1 MKTRWD
7 IMLAGSGGQ
16 GLGVAGNI
24 LGRAAIIY
32 KNYYAAHN
40 QSYGAR
46 ARGGLNQSTLII
58 SKDEIIYPFVKEA
71 DLLLALT
78 SEAYKKYEPMV
89 KDSGIIIYDSNIA
102 VEPAGR
108 VKEYSFPFAEEAKKL
123 GHPLGITLL
132 ALGTVLKITEII
144 PPEPFI
150 KALNEFFK
158 SPALELNIKSFQR
171 GMELV

>member
-7 IMLAGSGGQ
+7 IILAGSGGQ

-32 KNYYAAHN
+32 KNYNAVHN
-40 QSYGAR
+40 QSYGAM
-46 ARGGLNQSTLII
+46 ARGGLSQSTIII
-58 SKDEIIYPFVKEA
+58 SKEEIIYPFVEEA
-71 DLLLALT
+71 DFLLALT

-89 KDSGIIIYDSNIA
+89 KDSGIILYDSDTA
-102 VEPAGR
+102 VEPMGR
-108 VKEYSFPFAEEAKKL
+108 VKEYSFPFAKEAKKL
-123 GHPLGITLL
+123 GHPLGITIL
-132 ALGTVLKITEII
+132 ALGTALKITEIM
-144 PPEPFI
+144 PSDPFI

-158 SPALELNIKSFQR
+158 SPYLELNIKSFKR